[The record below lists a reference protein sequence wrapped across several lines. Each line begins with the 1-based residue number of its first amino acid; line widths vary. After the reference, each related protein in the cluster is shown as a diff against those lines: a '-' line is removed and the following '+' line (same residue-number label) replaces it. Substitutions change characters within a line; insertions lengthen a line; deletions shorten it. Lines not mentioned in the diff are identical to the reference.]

1 MFSQVIPN
9 KYGSI
14 TVKSP
19 SIEQGLELS
28 SLVLDLKSQ
37 LDKDRLKT
45 LVDVYKRMDELV
57 TSVDMEYQG
66 QSIDTWEI
74 VLSNFAFMPI
84 AQHVLESMI
93 RVADSEADESEK
105 K

>member
-14 TVKSP
+14 TIKSP
-19 SIEQGLELS
+19 SIEQALEFS
-28 SLVLDLKSQ
+28 ALVLDLKSQ
-37 LDKDRLKT
+37 PDKDRLKT
-45 LVDVYKRMDELV
+45 LVDVYKRMGELV

-66 QSIDTWEI
+66 QCVNTWEI

-84 AQHVLESMI
+84 AQHVLESMLG
-93 RVADSEADESEK
+93 VADSEADESEK